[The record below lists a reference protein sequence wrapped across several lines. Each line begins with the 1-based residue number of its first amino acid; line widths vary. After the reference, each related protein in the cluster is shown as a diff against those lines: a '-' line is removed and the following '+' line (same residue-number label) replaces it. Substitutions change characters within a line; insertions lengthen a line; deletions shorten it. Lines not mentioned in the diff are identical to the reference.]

1 MIQKSK
7 TSDLESS
14 DDRSVSGHGSALPTE
29 SALGEVEQRFATEH
43 TTQVCCISFW
53 SFGVWRYKLSDAN
66 VPVKLWSAVQT
77 KYLEQNRTSYYKT
90 VFIWKHCPEMS
101 ATASEIDETLQR

>member
-14 DDRSVSGHGSALPTE
+14 DDRTVSGRVSALPSE

-43 TTQVCCISFW
+43 TTGEQVCCISF
-53 SFGVWRYKLSDAN
+53 
-66 VPVKLWSAVQT
+66 
-77 KYLEQNRTSYYKT
+77 
-90 VFIWKHCPEMS
+90 
-101 ATASEIDETLQR
+101 